1 MVCHLWSVSSRVF
14 CVVRDYP
21 PLGGEYFPSRA
32 IGPELSLVIAEWDN
46 RSNPGTFPND
56 KARNI
61 LPSPTS
67 IDDYILGSGQDITS
81 RIKPKRI
88 VHIVV
93 NVLGT
98 KSEHMWNCG
107 FAWNRNFK
115 SFLITKTHFAICCLL
130 KWGPG
135 KGYKLLIMSNRMP
148 KYYQWCRNSHSVFV
162 TTAMLKM
169 RFECIIL
176 KLINSHRTTKKLEQ

>member
-115 SFLITKTHFAICCLL
+115 SFLITKTNFAICCLL

-176 KLINSHRTTKKLEQ
+176 KLINSHRATKKLEQ